1 MRSTFLRHLLALAI
15 GTSAPAAFAG
25 PYSDLVIFGDSLSDT
40 GNVLAL
46 TQAFT
51 PATPFPVF
59 PGAEGRFSNGPVWV
73 ETLANGL
80 GLGAAAGPAR
90 QIFNGTNVLPLG
102 APAGNNY
109 AYGGA
114 RTGLGGS
121 AGPTT
126 GLLGQ
131 LINWN
136 GGAFTAQSG
145 LTRAADPNALYVV
158 VAGGNDLRDH
168 RSGNATDRT
177 NAAGTAAQNVIESV
191 GLLAVAGARH
201 FLIASMPDLGST
213 PEARDLNLV
222 AESTDITVKFN
233 TALGLFADL
242 LDAGFQFAT
251 GIDLDIRELDLFGL
265 GQRIIDDARNNGG
278 KTYGITNVDTPC
290 INPLVNPLTNQK
302 FYYVPGVT
310 TTACDSA
317 GSSDDLHPSARLHQ
331 LFGQQALATAV
342 PEPAP
347 LALLAAA
354 LLALTLVR
362 RQAR

>member
-1 MRSTFLRHLLALAI
+1 MRSTFLRPLLALAI
-15 GTSAPAAFAG
+15 GTAAPAAFAG
-25 PYSDLVIFGDSLSDT
+25 PYSNLVIFGDSLSDT

-46 TQAFT
+46 TQVFT

-80 GLGAAAGPAR
+80 GLGSAAGPAK
-90 QIFNGTNVLPLG
+90 QIFDGTTVLPLG

-114 RTGLGGS
+114 RTGLSGS
-121 AGPTT
+121 AGATT

-136 GGAFTAQSG
+136 GGLFSGATG

-158 VAGGNDLRDH
+158 VAGGNDLRDG
-168 RSGNATDRT
+168 RSGNAADRS
-177 NAAGTAAQNVIESV
+177 TAANKAAESV
-191 GLLAVAGARH
+191 VNSLGLLAQAGARH
-201 FLIASMPDLGST
+201 FLIASMPDLGAT
-213 PEARDLNLV
+213 PEAHDLNLV

-233 TALGLFADL
+233 TALGLFADG
-242 LDAGFQFAT
+242 LDAAFLGAT

-290 INPLVNPLTNQK
+290 INPLVNPLTQQK

-317 GSSDDLHPSARLHQ
+317 GSSDDLHPSAALHR
-331 LFGQQALATAV
+331 LFGQQALAVAV

-362 RQAR
+362 RRAR